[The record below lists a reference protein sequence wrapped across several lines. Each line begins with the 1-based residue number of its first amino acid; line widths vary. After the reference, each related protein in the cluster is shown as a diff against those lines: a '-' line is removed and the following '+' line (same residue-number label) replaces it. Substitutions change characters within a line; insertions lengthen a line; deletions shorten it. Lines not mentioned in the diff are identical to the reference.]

1 MNLYIDLKLPDEL
14 LKKIEDEA
22 VSQMK
27 LAITGND
34 SEMVRIIKDCVK
46 GAIRSRINEIL
57 DGKDYRTF
65 LRDKIAAELGI
76 TTSNDVT
83 KNER

>member
-34 SEMVRIIKDCVK
+34 SEMIRIIKDCVK

-65 LRDKIAAELGI
+65 LRDKIAVELGI
-76 TTSNDVT
+76 TTLNDVV

>member
-57 DGKDYRTF
+57 DGKDYRVF

-83 KNER
+83 KNEN

>member
-76 TTSNDVT
+76 TTLNDIV
-83 KNER
+83 KNES

>member
-57 DGKDYRTF
+57 DGKDYRVF

-76 TTSNDVT
+76 TTSNDVA

>member
-76 TTSNDVT
+76 TTLNDVA
-83 KNER
+83 KNEQ

>member
-76 TTSNDVT
+76 TTLNDVA

>member
-76 TTSNDVT
+76 TTLNDVV